1 MRAMNPSEK
10 PNGPVVLSDAR
21 GLQRLH
27 FELALEMSAVD
38 ERPPRETLAHA
49 AQSAGADLLFVLPAP
64 RGDGL
69 TAVIRLVDE
78 GVDHFLQ
85 VGSAES
91 GFAVSDEAAM
101 DQTLLGLARASV
113 DVLQRMSADRSIREP
128 LAAASTI

>member
-1 MRAMNPSEK
+1 MSLSEK
-10 PNGPVVLSDAR
+10 PNGPLVLSDGR

-38 ERPPRETLAHA
+38 ERPPKETLAHA

-64 RGDGL
+64 RGNGV

-78 GVDHFLQ
+78 GTDYFLQ
-85 VGSAES
+85 VGSVDS

-128 LAAASTI
+128 LAAAGAI

>member
-1 MRAMNPSEK
+1 MMNPADNT
-10 PNGPVVLSDAR
+10 NGTGIHADGR
-21 GLQRLH
+21 GLQRLQ
-27 FELALEMSAVD
+27 FELALDMSATD
-38 ERPPRETLAHA
+38 GRPPRETLAHA

-64 RGDGL
+64 RGNGM

-91 GFAVSDEAAM
+91 GFAISDEAAM

-113 DVLQRMSADRSIREP
+113 DVLQRMSADRGIREP
-128 LAAASTI
+128 LAAA